1 MIPTER
7 AGMKTDSSQE
17 GIALLLV
24 LWVLTILMVVVLAF
38 SYMTK
43 TETLATSSFK
53 GVFERK
59 FLAEAGIE
67 RGVMEVFFRNAY
79 KGKPVLVEG
88 GDVWNADGTLYSD
101 QIGDGSYTVRII
113 DERGK
118 LDINPDQTQDT
129 VMILVLKKLLINLG
143 VEDEQAD
150 TIVDS
155 ILDWRDADDLQRLHG
170 AETPYY
176 MSLPAPYKAKDGPF
190 DTVEELILVKG
201 MTREILYGG
210 AEKKG
215 LIDFITVNGSPGG
228 ININAAPRELLMA
241 MPGITSEIADHIIE
255 IRQTKEITNIKQE
268 FPDIPQTTTALM
280 SAGGISNTY
289 TIEATGREGDER
301 GGYTIR
307 ATVTIEGNT
316 FKYVYYK
323 SPAIA
328 YQ

>member
-1 MIPTER
+1 MILTER
-7 AGMKTDSSQE
+7 AGMKMDSSQE

-53 GVFERK
+53 GITERK

-67 RGVMEVFFRNAY
+67 RGIMEIFFRNAY
-79 KGKPVLVEG
+79 KGKPVLIEG
-88 GDVWNADGTLYSD
+88 GDVWSADGTLYSD
-101 QIGDGSYTVRII
+101 QIGDGSYTVRIT

-118 LDINPDQTQDT
+118 LDINHAPDTEMT
-129 VMILVLKKLLINLG
+129 LVLKNLLVNLG

-155 ILDWRDADDLQRLHG
+155 ILDWRDPDDLQRLHG

-210 AEKKG
+210 TGKKG
-215 LIDFITVNGSPGG
+215 LIDFVTVNGSQGG
-228 ININAAPRELLMA
+228 ININAAPKELLMA
-241 MPGITSEIADHIIE
+241 MPDITSEIADHIIE
-255 IRQTKEITNIKQE
+255 IRQTKEITNLKQE
-268 FPDIPQTTTALM
+268 FPDIPQTTLALM
-280 SAGGISNTY
+280 SAGGVSNTY
-289 TIEATGREGDER
+289 TIEATGKKGDES

-323 SPAIA
+323 SPATPH
-328 YQ
+328 Q

>member
-1 MIPTER
+1 MILAER

-53 GVFERK
+53 GISERK

-67 RGVMEVFFRNAY
+67 RGIMEIFFRSKY
-79 KGKPVLVEG
+79 KGTPVLVEG
-88 GDVWNADGTLYSD
+88 GDVWSADGALYSD
-101 QIGDGSYTVRII
+101 RIGDGSYTVRIT

-118 LDINPDQTQDT
+118 LNINRQDT
-129 VMILVLKKLLINLG
+129 GMTLVLKNLLVNLE

-155 ILDWRDADDLQRLHG
+155 ILDWTDQDDLQRLHG

-176 MSLPAPYKAKDGPF
+176 MSLPAPYKAKDGPL

-210 AEKKG
+210 TGKKG
-215 LIDFITVNGSPGG
+215 LIDFVTVNGSQGG
-228 ININAAPRELLMA
+228 ININAAPKELLMA
-241 MPGITSEIADHIIE
+241 MPGITSEMADHIIE
-255 IRQTKEITNIKQE
+255 IRQTKEITNVKQE
-268 FPDIPQTTTALM
+268 FPDIPQTTLNLM

-289 TIEATGREGDER
+289 TIEATGKKSDES

-323 SPAIA
+323 SPAA
-328 YQ
+328 PHQ